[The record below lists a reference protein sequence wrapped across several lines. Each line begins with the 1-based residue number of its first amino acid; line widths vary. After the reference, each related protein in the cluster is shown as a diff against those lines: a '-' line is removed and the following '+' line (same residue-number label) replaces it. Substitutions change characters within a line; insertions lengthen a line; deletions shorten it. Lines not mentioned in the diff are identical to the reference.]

1 MKQQSWELPVDTSVL
16 YLAFSASSM
25 EKGQFCVVCVC
36 MVGVCLCEVCVCVS
50 VRVRVNPNL
59 ILGKESRKKSLPLV
73 KRDFIKIML

>member
-1 MKQQSWELPVDTSVL
+1 MQACTNFLAGQCFALSHAIQPWMKQQSWELPVDTSVL

-50 VRVRVNPNL
+50 GRVN
-59 ILGKESRKKSLPLV
+59 
-73 KRDFIKIML
+73 